1 MTDKPPLDALGRDY
15 ARLAFG
21 IERHVPGF
29 IDAWLG
35 SDEERAVLAAE
46 TLPNPAGLV
55 QLAHALQERI
65 ARLDASESRKRYL
78 AAQITAM
85 ATTARRLA
93 GEDIPYRDE
102 VRLLFDIEPA
112 ATPEATYDAAIAE
125 LDRLL
130 PGAGPVV
137 PRMIAWRE
145 RYAIAPEVARRLID
159 VILPELQ
166 QRTGAIVDLPDNE
179 AIEIE
184 MVRDKP
190 WSGYNWYLG
199 GGRSRVELNTDLPIH
214 AFRLTDLLAHEGY
227 PGHHTEHTLKERLYT
242 EEGLGEHALQ
252 LINTPECV
260 ISEGIATS
268 AEEMLF
274 TPEELVRF
282 RQEVVY
288 PIAGIATD
296 AEREVAIVAA
306 THALRSVSGNAA
318 LLLHEEGQ
326 ERETVVAYLQHYGLS
341 SEPEARQRL
350 RFIADPLW
358 RAYIFTYHAGY
369 DLIAAWLDGAS
380 PAERRRRF
388 RTLLMEQITPAEVA
402 GGGGGEGGVA
412 ALRG

>member
-1 MTDKPPLDALGRDY
+1 MTEKTPLDAIGRDY

-21 IERHVPGF
+21 LERHVPGF

-35 SDEERAVLAAE
+35 PEAERAALAAE
-46 TLPNPAGLV
+46 TPPDPMELV
-55 QLAHALQERI
+55 RSAHALRER
-65 ARLDASESRKRYL
+65 ASKLDGQESRQRYL
-78 AAQITAM
+78 AAQVTAM
-85 ATTARRLA
+85 ETTARRLA
-93 GEDIPYRDE
+93 GETVPYRDE
-102 VRLLFDIEPA
+102 VRLLLDIEPA

-130 PGAGPVV
+130 PGAGPVA
-137 PRMIAWRE
+137 PRMIAWRQG
-145 RYAIAPEVARRLID
+145 YAIAPEVARRLID
-159 VILPELQ
+159 VVLPELR
-166 QRTGAIVDLPDNE
+166 QRTRAMVDLPE
-179 AIEIE
+179 TETIEIQ

-242 EEGLGEHALQ
+242 EQGLGEHALQ

-260 ISEGIATS
+260 ISEGIATT

-274 TPEELVRF
+274 TPQELVRF
-282 RQEVVY
+282 RQDVVY
-288 PIAGIATD
+288 PIAGITAD
-296 AEREVAIVAA
+296 AERELTIVAA
-306 THALRSVSGNAA
+306 THALRSVAANAA

-326 ERETVVAYLQHYGLS
+326 DPETVVAYLQRYGLS

-369 DLIAAWLDGAS
+369 DLIAAWLDRAS

-388 RTLLMEQITPAEVA
+388 RALLTEQIVPRVI
-402 GGGGGEGGVA
+402 G
-412 ALRG
+412 